1 MAAAAAAQAAA
12 GAQGAGMTA
21 VLFVAANDHDAQQ
34 TTADLVVR
42 HFDELPA
49 ALGSLTCAGC

>member
-1 MAAAAAAQAAA
+1 MA
-12 GAQGAGMTA
+12 A
-21 VLFVAANDHDAQQ
+21 VLFVAANDHDARQ

-49 ALGSLTCAGC
+49 ALGSLTCPGC